1 MKELEYR
8 LWFNSENPIVMNAP
22 RSLRKI
28 ENWLKEHIDRLKI
41 DDLCDDLGY
50 SQGKIGVMLDYW
62 EMKEN
67 ERLKKI
73 ENGERIMEAL
83 KGLVGRI

>member
-8 LWFNSENPIVMNAP
+8 LWFNSENPIVMNVP

-28 ENWLKEHIDRLKI
+28 ENWLKEHTDRLNVEDMCK
-41 DDLCDDLGY
+41 DLGY
-50 SQGKIGVMLDYW
+50 SQGEIGAMIDYW

-67 ERLKKI
+67 ERKGKI
-73 ENGERIMEAL
+73 ENSERILEAL

>member
-1 MKELEYR
+1 MCK
-8 LWFNSENPIVMNAP
+8 
-22 RSLRKI
+22 
-28 ENWLKEHIDRLKI
+28 
-41 DDLCDDLGY
+41 DLGY
-50 SQGKIGVMLDYW
+50 SQGEIGVMIDYW

-73 ENGERIMEAL
+73 ENSERIMEAL